1 MFSYLDKIEVKIV
14 LKIDEL
20 TILQIQEM
28 YNKKKL
34 SIRELVAAYLDRIS
48 LYDQGTDKP
57 NSVLEV
63 NPDALVIAADLE
75 RDKSTFKSRL
85 YGVPVL
91 LKDNF
96 DTADRMHTSAGSL
109 ALADSYA
116 AQDADIVKILRKKG
130 AVIIGKTNMTEFSNS
145 MSNGMK
151 AGYSSRGGQVK
162 SPYQK
167 NADPSGSSTGSAV
180 AVSANFCAASF
191 GTDTSGSIISPAI
204 KNGIVGFC
212 PSNGTLSTKG
222 IIPVSFTLDTAGPM
236 TRTVLDATILYS
248 ELIDAYISEDDLNM
262 ADIAIGVNQ
271 TNIIH
276 LNAEEH
282 GMLNSILKKL
292 EQSGMKLTSL
302 NLPDIPKENLVKIQ
316 RYEFKYSINK
326 YLSNLP
332 RKYPIHSLKDLI
344 EFNNS
349 NSNRTLKY
357 GQSIFL
363 EVEEDTKGDLSEP
376 IYKQLLRDREKVK
389 NEVLETIKNYDVCI
403 MSQNDYVMQ
412 YIGLPIITLP
422 CGTYKDGMPYGLCLC
437 SDQNNKLLKIAHVL
451 ERLVGHRVIPNLT
464 I

>member
-1 MFSYLDKIEVKIV
+1 V
-14 LKIDEL
+14 LKTDEL
-20 TILQIQEM
+20 TILQIQDM
-28 YNKKKL
+28 YQKKKI

-48 LYDQGTDKP
+48 LYDQGSGKL
-57 NSVLEV
+57 NSILEV
-63 NPDALVIAADLE
+63 NPDALEVAASLE
-75 RDKSTFKSRL
+75 RDKSNFNSRL
-85 YGVPVL
+85 YGIPVL
-91 LKDNF
+91 LKDNY

-116 AQDADIVKILRKKG
+116 AQDADIVKILRQKG

-162 SPYQK
+162 SPYHI

-236 TRTVLDATILYS
+236 TRTVMDAVIIYS
-248 ELIDAYISEDDLNM
+248 ELNGAYISEDDLNI
-262 ADIAIGVNQ
+262 ADLTIGVNQ

-276 LNAEEH
+276 LSAEEH
-282 GMLNSILKKL
+282 GMLTSILKEL
-292 EQSGMKLTSL
+292 EQSGMELTSL
-302 NLPDIPKENLVKIQ
+302 YLPDIPKDHLVKIQ

-332 RKYPIHSLKDLI
+332 VKYPIHSLQDLI

-349 NSNRTLKY
+349 NSNQTLKY

-363 EVEEDTKGDLSEP
+363 EVEENTKGDLSELV
-376 IYKQLLRDREKVK
+376 YKQLLRDREKVK
-389 NEVLETIKNYDVCI
+389 NDVLETINNYDACI

-412 YIGLPIITLP
+412 YIGLPMITLP
-422 CGTYKDGMPYGLCLC
+422 CGSDKDGMPYGLCLC
-437 SDQNNKLLKIAHVL
+437 SDQNDKLLKIAHQL
-451 ERLVGHRVIPNLT
+451 ECLVGHRVTPNLC

>member
-1 MFSYLDKIEVKIV
+1 M

-20 TILQIQEM
+20 TILQIQDM
-28 YNKKKL
+28 YHKKKI

-48 LYDQGTDKP
+48 LYDQGTGKL

-63 NPDALVIAADLE
+63 NPEALEIAEDLE
-75 RDKSTFKSRL
+75 RDKSKFNSRL

-116 AQDADIVKILRKKG
+116 AKDADIVKKLRQKG
-130 AVIIGKTNMTEFSNS
+130 VVIIGKTNMTEFSNS

-191 GTDTSGSIISPAI
+191 GTDTSGSIISPSI

-222 IIPVSFTLDTAGPM
+222 IIPVSFTLDTPGPM
-236 TRTVLDATILYS
+236 ARTVMDATIIYS
-248 ELIDAYISEDDLNM
+248 ELTDKDISEDDLNL
-262 ADIAIGVNQ
+262 ADMTIGVNQ
-271 TNIIH
+271 TNINH
-276 LNAEEH
+276 LSTEEH
-282 GMLNSILKKL
+282 VLLHTILKIL
-292 EQSGMKLTSL
+292 EQSGTKLRSMT
-302 NLPDIPKENLVKIQ
+302 LPDIPKDKLVKIQ

-332 RKYPIHSLKDLI
+332 DRYPIHSLKDLI

-349 NSNRTLKY
+349 NSDRALKY

-363 EVEEDTKGDLSEP
+363 EVEEGTKGDLSELT
-376 IYKQLLRDREKVK
+376 YTQLLHDREIVK
-389 NEVLETIKNYDVCI
+389 NEVLDTIKDYDVCI
-403 MSQNDYVMQ
+403 MCQDDYVMQ
-412 YIGLPIITLP
+412 YIGLPMITLP

-437 SDQNNKLLKIAHVL
+437 SDQDDKLLKIAHQL
-451 ERLVGHRVIPNLT
+451 ESPVGHRVMPIFV
-464 I
+464 